1 MSGMSRKSFYL
12 LKPPK
17 LLAANPVFDTE
28 QSDFVLIILKRLL
41 VARPD
46 LKVILMSA
54 SVYAHQVADYFGSET
69 PVCHIPGRL
78 HPVEE
83 YYLEDVIE
91 AL

>member
-1 MSGMSRKSFYL
+1 M
-12 LKPPK
+12 
-17 LLAANPVFDTE
+17 FDTE

-54 SVYAHQVADYFGSET
+54 SVNAQQFADYFGSET

>member
-1 MSGMSRKSFYL
+1 MSHHNS
-12 LKPPK
+12 PTP
-17 LLAANPVFDTE
+17 A

-54 SVYAHQVADYFGSET
+54 SVNAQQFADYFGSDT

-91 AL
+91 VFSEMHYETHV